1 MQRSQLQNTLN
12 EIIFGT
18 ETPAGKW
25 FDLVLL
31 VAILLSV
38 AAVLIDSLVNVNQ
51 QQQQFL
57 YQVEWFFTILFTI
70 EYIARL
76 YCSPYPL
83 RYAKSFFG
91 IIDFISI
98 VPTYIALYLTSAQY
112 FLVIR
117 LLRTLRLFR
126 ILKLLR
132 YSSEANML
140 LRSMMQSHRKIFIFL
155 FVVVIFVTIFG
166 ALMYIV
172 EGAEH
177 GFTSIPQSIYWAIVT
192 ITTVGYGDISPH
204 TPLGKAL
211 AAMIMIFGY
220 SIIAVPTGIVTAEL
234 ANELRLERS
243 NKKCGNCGRAGHDAD
258 AVHCKH
264 CGSSL

>member
-1 MQRSQLQNTLN
+1 MPRSHLQNKLN

-18 ETPAGKW
+18 ESAAGKW
-25 FDLVLL
+25 FDLALL
-31 VAILLSV
+31 IAILLSV
-38 AAVLIDSLVNVNQ
+38 VSVLIDSLVNVNQ
-51 QQQQFL
+51 EQQRFL
-57 YQVEWFFTILFTI
+57 FRAEWFFTILFTI
-70 EYIARL
+70 EYVARL
-76 YCSPYPL
+76 YCSPYPV

-91 IIDFISI
+91 IIDFVSI
-98 VPTYIALYLTSAQY
+98 IPTYIALFISGAQY
-112 FLVIR
+112 FLVLR
-117 LLRTLRLFR
+117 LFRTLRLFR

-132 YSSEANML
+132 YSSEANL
-140 LRSMMQSHRKIFIFL
+140 LMRSLYQSRRKVFIFL
-155 FVVVIFVTIFG
+155 FVVMILVTIFG

-172 EGAEH
+172 EGPEN

-234 ANELRLERS
+234 ANELRMERS
-243 NKKCGNCGRAGHDAD
+243 DKKCDHCGRFGHESDAI
-258 AVHCKH
+258 HCKH
-264 CGSSL
+264 CGKLI

>member
-1 MQRSQLQNTLN
+1 MQRTKLQNTLN
-12 EIIFGT
+12 EVIFGT

-25 FDLVLL
+25 FDLILL
-31 VAILLSV
+31 IAILLSV
-38 AAVLIDSLVNVNQ
+38 IAVLIDSLILVGREQ
-51 QQQQFL
+51 QIFL
-57 YQVEWFFTILFTI
+57 YRVEWFFTILFTI
-70 EYIARL
+70 EYVGRL
-76 YCSPYPL
+76 YCSPHPL

-91 IIDFISI
+91 VIDFISI
-98 VPTYIALYLTSAQY
+98 VPTYIALFITGAQY
-112 FLVIR
+112 FLIIR

-132 YSSEANML
+132 YSSEANL
-140 LRSMMQSHRKIFIFL
+140 LMRSLYQSRRKIFIFL
-155 FVVVIFVTIFG
+155 FVVVILVTIFG

-172 EGAEH
+172 EGPVN
-177 GFTSIPQSIYWAIVT
+177 GFTSIPQSIYWAVVT

-204 TPLGKAL
+204 TAVGKTL

-243 NKKCGNCGRAGHDAD
+243 DKKCLHCGRAGHEVDAL
-258 AVHCKH
+258 HCKF
-264 CGSSL
+264 CGEAI

>member
-1 MQRSQLQNTLN
+1 MQRSRLQNTLN
-12 EIIFGT
+12 EVIFGT
-18 ETPAGKW
+18 ETPTGKW
-25 FDLVLL
+25 FDLALL
-31 VAILLSV
+31 IAILLSV
-38 AAVLIDSLVNVNQ
+38 AAVLVDSLVNVDVKQ
-51 QQQQFL
+51 QRFL
-57 YQVEWFFTILFTI
+57 LRVEWFFTILFTA
-70 EYIARL
+70 EYVARL
-76 YCSPYPL
+76 YCSPYPA

-91 IIDFISI
+91 VIDFVSI
-98 VPTYIALYLTSAQY
+98 VPTYIALFVSGAQY

-132 YSSEANML
+132 YSSEANL
-140 LRSMMQSHRKIFIFL
+140 LMRSLLQSRRKIFIFL
-155 FVVVIFVTIFG
+155 FVVIILVTIFG

-172 EGAEH
+172 EGPNN
-177 GFTSIPQSIYWAIVT
+177 GFSSIPQSIYWAVVT

-204 TPLGKAL
+204 TPLGKTL

-243 NKKCGNCGRAGHDAD
+243 NKKCGQCGRAGHDVD

-264 CGSSL
+264 CGELV